1 MIENYPRT
9 NGYATLGTV
18 YGLQGEYEKAVE
30 MMRQAQQ
37 LAPGTINSYENLP
50 NYLLALQR
58 LDEARQTIREAHE
71 RKLDSFIFHVALYG
85 LAFLA
90 ADSSATA
97 EEQKWFADHAAV
109 ENFGLSLDSD
119 SDAYAG
125 HLGRARERTKQA
137 VDSAIRPI
145 AKRMARSGGRTRRCA
160 KPHSAILAKR
170 STQRLRG

>member
-1 MIENYPRT
+1 MRT
-9 NGYATLGTV
+9 
-18 YGLQGEYEKAVE
+18 
-30 MMRQAQQ
+30 
-37 LAPGTINSYENLP
+37 LP

-97 EEQKWFADHAAV
+97 QEQKWFADHAAV

-125 HLGRARERTKQA
+125 HLSKARERTRQA
-137 VDSAIRPI
+137 VDSAIRADSKENGAI
-145 AKRMARSGGRTRRCA
+145 WWENAALREAAFGNSGEAKQAAAEGLKLYPSEPGRTG
-160 KPHSAILAKR
+160 R
-170 STQRLRG
+170 SRAGLRHGG